1 MRNNGSKGDGRE
13 HCMPVTKPVRT
24 LTTTGHQS
32 LVTWDLLPY
41 YSHGHAQPSSHPL
54 VSGANDEITLPIARP
69 LVVRASGRSPNP
81 WTATDADQPDRIT
94 G

>member
-32 LVTWDLLPY
+32 LVTWDLLVPY

-54 VSGANDEITLPIARP
+54 VSGAMM
-69 LVVRASGRSPNP
+69 RSPCRSRGP
-81 WTATDADQPDRIT
+81 
-94 G
+94 